1 MSDDMTKLSKI
12 IGSVSLD
19 IKAVNEISDELNKL
33 IGELDEGYSAKLVCS
48 FERLHE
54 GLVERVSML
63 KQKNHILQ
71 TIMETKSLEIVD
83 VVIPKRNY

>member
-1 MSDDMTKLSKI
+1 MCEGMTKLSEI

-33 IGELDEGYSAKLVCS
+33 IDELDEGYSAKLVCS
-48 FERLHE
+48 FEMLHE
-54 GLVERVSML
+54 GLVERVSLL

-83 VVIPKRNY
+83 VVIPKSNF